1 MKAEKKEKKENKE
14 MLKVVKKGHGK
25 SAKATIVE
33 ACTSRTR

>member
-1 MKAEKKEKKENKE
+1 MKAEKKEKKEKKS

-25 SAKATIVE
+25 SAKTTIIE